1 MGKLVFKRGL
11 LVKGSDIPYTLPA
24 ATTTVRGGVKQVAV
38 IADSVQVSY
47 PTVTEYNALLAALRT
62 AGILASS

>member
-11 LVKGSDIPYTLPA
+11 LVKGSDVPYTLPA
-24 ATTTVRGGVKQVAV
+24 ATTTVRGGVKQAAV
-38 IADSVQVSY
+38 IADSTEETN